1 MVSGV
6 KRTVRT
12 NEDCEALPF
21 SILLLLCLRVF
32 SSRLIEALEQS
43 DSEQLLQFFTKSRW
57 LDMKFQIQPC
67 ALNQ

>member
-1 MVSGV
+1 M
-6 KRTVRT
+6 KIVR
-12 NEDCEALPF
+12 LYHF

-32 SSRLIEALEQS
+32 SSGAHRNSLEQP

-57 LDMKFQIQPC
+57 LAMKFQIQLC